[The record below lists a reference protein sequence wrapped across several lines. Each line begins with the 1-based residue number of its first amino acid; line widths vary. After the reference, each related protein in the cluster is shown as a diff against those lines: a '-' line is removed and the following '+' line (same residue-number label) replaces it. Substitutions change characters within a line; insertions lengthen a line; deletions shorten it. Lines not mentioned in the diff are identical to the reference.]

1 MMDLEPFRGRPDI
14 RFALLARLVAVAVA
28 ATVLLGLVGLPA
40 SAAPTVQVTA
50 TTNVNVRAEPSTSA
64 RIIGGLHRGQTVTEI
79 SKAQGG
85 SKIKF
90 AGSVAWVASRYLG
103 RGTDLPPAS
112 RVDAGAVKVATARL
126 NLRTGPGLEYR
137 VITVLPEGTRVT
149 TTGKTARGFAEV
161 VRGSARGWS
170 SMQYL
175 ASARTGLPA
184 VIGVRVAT
192 ANLNIRT
199 SSDPDSRIVAVVTK
213 GTRLSVTGANQNGRA
228 QIVYRGAVRW
238 VAARYLANPTVARP
252 APPGLP
258 RVTGTRYATTLLD
271 VRSTYA
277 DRYTLI
283 AEVPRGTALRITGVV
298 RNGRMQIIYAN
309 AVRWVTAR
317 YLSTTPP
324 TGIPTSWRTV
334 ERGLQPNA
342 VRVHRAVR
350 SRFPSIST
358 IYGVRQAST
367 PDHPAGR
374 ALDVMIPRY
383 QTAAGRRL
391 GFDVANWARANAR
404 SLGIRYVI
412 WDQRI
417 WNIQRDREGW
427 RPMASRGSDSANH
440 KDHVHITVYDG

>member
-1 MMDLEPFRGRPDI
+1 MDLEPVEGRRVA
-14 RFALLARLVAVAVA
+14 RFALIARMAAAALAA
-28 ATVLLGLVGLPA
+28 AVLLGLVALPA
-40 SAAPTVQVTA
+40 TAAPTYQVTA
-50 TTNVNVRAEPSTSA
+50 TTNVNVRAQPSTTA

-79 SKAQGG
+79 GRING
-85 SKIKF
+85 WTKIRF
-90 AGSVAWVASRYLG
+90 AGSAAWVASRYLT
-103 RGTDLPPAS
+103 RGTDLPPPN

-126 NLRTGPGLEYR
+126 NLRSGPGLGYR

-161 VRGSARGWS
+161 VRGSTRGWS
-170 SMQYL
+170 SVQYL

-184 VIGVRVAT
+184 VIGVRLTT

-199 SSDPDSRIVAVVTK
+199 SSDPNARIVAVVMK
-213 GTRLSVTGANQNGRA
+213 GTRLSVTGATQNGRA

-238 VAARYLANPTVARP
+238 VAARYLANPRVSQP
-252 APPGLP
+252 APPTLP
-258 RVTGTRYATTLLD
+258 RITGTRYATTALD

-283 AEVPRGTALRITGVV
+283 AEVPRGTALKITGVV

-309 AVRWVTAR
+309 AVRWVTAK

-334 ERGLQPNA
+334 ERNLQPNA

-350 SRFPSIST
+350 SRFPSITT
-358 IYGVRQAST
+358 IYGWRRDVT

-374 ALDVMIPRY
+374 ALDLMIPQY
-383 QTAAGRRL
+383 KTTAGRSL
-391 GFDVANWARANAR
+391 GFEVANWSRANAR
-404 SLGIRYVI
+404 SLRIKYVI
-412 WDQRI
+412 WDQKI

-427 RPMASRGSDSANH
+427 RPMASRGSDTANH